1 MDFFK
6 SVFSDNPQEES
17 DNPEEEPKPSSSS
30 PSPNPNPSPNPKI
43 QPLTNAWTVGTTF
56 FRTLASKSESVI
68 ETYRRDLEDFGS
80 GLKKETAVIR
90 QAVKELPARLD
101 AGADVAQKSLELVG
115 EAVDNLGNKVTQIVI
130 HHGGNKESILV
141 GDSDKNDTKFSASG
155 LNSKPYSRVDAQI
168 KAIQCDL
175 NTYCEEPGDLDEYK
189 EWKLGFVLDEKRND
203 IDELVEENAVVK
215 EIYKEIVP
223 SRVDYEAFWSRYF
236 YRVYKARKSEEVRAQ
251 LVKRAV
257 SGEEEEELTW
267 DVDEDDYE
275 ESDESDLNNLKSKIV
290 NEGTVSVRGENDD
303 KGRLNGTGSGGDKLG
318 VKCGDKV
325 SSDGND
331 NGGSCRD
338 SDFSVVSSQH
348 SPAEEE
354 LGWDEIEDIGSSDDS
369 KLVMADLRRRVSVAQ
384 EEDEELTW
392 DVEDDD
398 DDVNAGS

>member
-6 SVFSDNPQEES
+6 SVFSDNPEEES
-17 DNPEEEPKPSSSS
+17 DNPPSS
-30 PSPNPNPSPNPKI
+30 PSPNHNPSPNPKI
-43 QPLTNAWTVGTTF
+43 LPLNNAWAVGTTF
-56 FRTLASKSESVI
+56 FKTLASKSESVI

-80 GLKKETAVIR
+80 GLKKETSVIR
-90 QAVKELPARLD
+90 QAMKELPARLD

-115 EAVDNLGNKVTQIVI
+115 EAVDNLGNRVTRIII
-130 HHGGNKESILV
+130 HQGGNKESILV

-155 LNSKPYSRVDAQI
+155 QNSKPFNRVDAQI

-189 EWKLGFVLDEKRND
+189 DWKLGFVLDDKGNE
-203 IDELVEENAVVK
+203 IDELVEENEVVK

-223 SRVDYEAFWSRYF
+223 SRVDYEAFWTRYF
-236 YRVYKARKSEEVRAQ
+236 YRVYKARKAEEVRAQ
-251 LVKRAV
+251 LVKRV
-257 SGEEEEELTW
+257 ISGEEEEELTW
-267 DVDEDDYE
+267 EVDEDDYE
-275 ESDESDLNNLKSKIV
+275 ESDESDLKNLKSKIV
-290 NEGTVSVRGENDD
+290 NEGTVRGENDD
-303 KGRLNGTGSGGDKLG
+303 KGRLNETGSSGDKLG

-369 KLVMADLRRRVSVAQ
+369 KLVMADLRRRLSVAE

-398 DDVNAGS
+398 NTGS